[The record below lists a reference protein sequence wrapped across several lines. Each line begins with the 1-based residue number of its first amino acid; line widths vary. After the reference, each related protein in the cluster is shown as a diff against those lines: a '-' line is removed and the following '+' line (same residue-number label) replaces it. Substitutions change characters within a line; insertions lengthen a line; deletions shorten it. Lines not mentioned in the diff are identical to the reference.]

1 MSKDAVLI
9 IFVSVL
15 LQIFIILTSICFVL
29 TDMFVLFNHA
39 LTKCMHVSIISARK
53 THPNQTFS
61 QMKK

>member
-1 MSKDAVLI
+1 MSKGVVLI

-39 LTKCMHVSIISARK
+39 LAKCMHVSIIRAREMQQ
-53 THPNQTFS
+53 NLTFS
-61 QMKK
+61 